1 MSYLELNVMNDTDLQ
16 FAAVLIFSVDG
27 SYTMYIGSAVLHM
40 VFAKYYRTSSCQ
52 FISAAHKNVPFL
64 CATGRGKN
72 TDMEVR

>member
-40 VFAKYYRTSSCQ
+40 VFAKYYRTSLCQ
-52 FISAAHKNVPFL
+52 L
-64 CATGRGKN
+64 
-72 TDMEVR
+72 